1 MSAPIPEFRYHPDPL
16 KTGSVAASDAACRC
30 CEQARGYIYCGPV
43 YAEEELEKRG
53 EICPWCIADG
63 SAAARFDTV
72 FVDPEGIGDCG
83 RWEAV
88 SPTVAAEVSERTP
101 GFSGWQQER
110 WWTHCGDAA
119 EFLGPAGR
127 AELESRGR
135 TRFQRYD
142 SSPNSTTRSGGPILR
157 RARSNARTYR
167 VRLPVSGLRSVRR
180 LQRLRLGDPKPVPSP
195 TGRTPISTSP
205 TRPSAPRATVS
216 STPTRRRRSGSP
228 SCGRWPEQMCRRPM
242 PQRRSPL
249 SGFELKPATP
259 ICGYADPCGWAGRRF
274 RIRLRGRGRCL
285 RRARRWA
292 GLSEAAAD
300 QGTPLRTVTPHD
312 EKRRL
317 RRVLRG
323 VRNRC

>member
-43 YAEEELEKRG
+43 YAEEELEE

-127 AELESRGR
+127 AELESRWP
-135 TRFQRYD
+135 D
-142 SSPNSTTRSGGPILR
+142 
-157 RARSNARTYR
+157 A
-167 VRLPVSGLRSVRR
+167 
-180 LQRLRLGDPKPVPSP
+180 
-195 TGRTPISTSP
+195 IS
-205 TRPSAPRATVS
+205 A
-216 STPTRRRRSGSP
+216 
-228 SCGRWPEQMCRRPM
+228 
-242 PQRRSPL
+242 
-249 SGFELKPATP
+249 
-259 ICGYADPCGWAGRRF
+259 
-274 RIRLRGRGRCL
+274 IRLESELDDQEWDRFFAALDRTHGPTAYVFRC
-285 RRARRWA
+285 
-292 GLSEAAAD
+292 
-300 QGTPLRTVTPHD
+300 
-312 EKRRL
+312 
-317 RRVLRG
+317 RVCG
-323 VRNRC
+323 QFGGYSDYD